1 MRPDNS
7 VNTELVSTRSTG
19 AVRRISVI
27 IPMFNEADHVEHLV
41 ADIAAQ
47 DFEGEIE
54 VVVADGASTDDSVPR
69 LTEAAERAGLEL
81 HVLPNPARYVSH
93 GLNACI
99 RQATGDL
106 LVRLDCHTFYPPD
119 HLRLYAEAAVRTGAW
134 NIGGKVIPMG
144 RTAMERAVAG
154 AMDSPFG
161 GVHWNRMAAGEETA
175 DVDVVHCGAYRP
187 DGFERAGLFDESLVR
202 NQDDDL
208 AFRLRQAG
216 GRVVLD
222 PSIRSHYVPRGS
234 LRGVFR
240 QYYEYGF
247 WKAVLMR
254 KHRQVISGRSLAPLA
269 FVGSAVLL
277 AFVSP
282 WSPLAR
288 ALLAAELG
296 GYAFAAA
303 VFGAWSLRRRKE
315 PLRLLPRVVA
325 VFPAFH
331 VSFALGMLWG
341 FARSVRRLPV
351 ATTSERAATS

>member
-1 MRPDNS
+1 VQVDDSNQRADA
-7 VNTELVSTRSTG
+7 RSTER
-19 AVRRISVI
+19 VRRISI
-27 IPMFNEADHVEHLV
+27 IVPMYNEADHIEHLV

-47 DFEGEIE
+47 DFAGEVE
-54 VVVADGASTDDSVPR
+54 VVAADGASSDDSVER
-69 LTEAAERAGLEL
+69 LTDAAERAGLEL

-144 RTAMERAVAG
+144 RTAMERAVAS

-161 GVHWNRMAAGEETA
+161 GVHWNRMAAGTETA

-187 DGFERAGLFDESLVR
+187 EGFERAGLFDETLVR

-208 AFRLRQAG
+208 AFRLRKAG

-222 PSIRSHYVPRGS
+222 PTIRSHYVPRGS

-240 QYYEYGF
+240 QYYQYGF

-269 FVGSAVLL
+269 FVGISAVLAL
-277 AFVSP
+277 ASIWSP
-282 WSPLAR
+282 WAR
-288 ALLAAELG
+288 ILLASAVGAYLLC
-296 GYAFAAA
+296 AAFFAAL
-303 VFGAWSLRRRKE
+303 SLRRRGE
-315 PLRLLPRVVA
+315 SWRLFPRVLA
-325 VFPAFH
+325 VFPTFH
-331 VSFALGMLWG
+331 VSYALGMLWG
-341 FARSVRRLPV
+341 FVRSVRRLPV
-351 ATTSERAATS
+351 ASTSERAATS

>member
-1 MRPDNS
+1 MPLDNS
-7 VNTELVSTRSTG
+7 NQRQPAPARSTE
-19 AVRRISVI
+19 AVRRISII
-27 IPMFNEADHVEHLV
+27 IPMFNEADHIEHLV

-47 DFEGEIE
+47 DFSGAVE
-54 VVVADGASTDDSVPR
+54 VVVADGASTDDSVQK

-99 RQATGDL
+99 RRATGDL

-144 RTAMERAVAG
+144 RTAMERAVSS
-154 AMDSPFG
+154 AMDGPFG
-161 GVHWNRMAAGEETA
+161 GVHWNRLAAGSQTV

-187 DGFERAGLFDESLVR
+187 EGFERAGLFDESLVR

-222 PSIRSHYVPRGS
+222 PTIRSHYVPRGS

-269 FVGSAVLL
+269 FFGTCAILAIASVWSSEARAVL
-277 AFVSP
+277 AIAV
-282 WSPLAR
+282 
-288 ALLAAELG
+288 G
-296 GYAFAAA
+296 GYVLGAAIFALM
-303 VFGAWSLRRRKE
+303 SLRRRKE
-315 PLRLLPRVVA
+315 SLRLLPRVLA

-331 VSFALGMLWG
+331 VSYALGMLWG

-351 ATTSERAATS
+351 ATTGEHPATS